1 MKSGTSINDITI
13 MFGVDL
19 KLNDYQFLKDK
30 GICVK
35 CRKAKADYGYVSCL
49 QCRMD
54 EREYKKMYYHNKMT
68 DEQKKEIQRKNN
80 DRRKQHREQHL
91 CETCSKPTYRNTTLC
106 YECLIKKRKKSRVIR
121 ESQKIMKAQNQCR
134 IKNCYNERIEGR
146 CYCDKHLDKLRL
158 HAEYMRSCRNMQHNQ
173 CRC

>member
-1 MKSGTSINDITI
+1 MLSKVKI

-68 DEQKKEIQRKNN
+68 DEQKKEIVRLHTG
-80 DRRKQHREQHL
+80 DPSIYGAVREQ
-91 CETCSKPTYRNTTLC
+91 
-106 YECLIKKRKKSRVIR
+106 
-121 ESQKIMKAQNQCR
+121 M
-134 IKNCYNERIEGR
+134 ERQYYAVMGV
-146 CYCDKHLDKLRL
+146 
-158 HAEYMRSCRNMQHNQ
+158 
-173 CRC
+173 